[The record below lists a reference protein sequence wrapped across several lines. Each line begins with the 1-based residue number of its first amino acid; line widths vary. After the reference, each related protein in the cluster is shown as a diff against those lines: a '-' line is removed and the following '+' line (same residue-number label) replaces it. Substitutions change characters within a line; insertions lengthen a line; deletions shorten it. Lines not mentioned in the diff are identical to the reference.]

1 VTPWDFFGYASGL
14 LSGYLCWKL
23 PYQAQ
28 ALRDRR
34 ARRIRAEID
43 RIEGGFAL
51 HLYTPIQAPPPS
63 WRERFLEW
71 CSAWR
76 DDWNDGPSPRT
87 PEKVAELA
95 YLRELRR

>member
-1 VTPWDFFGYASGL
+1 VTLWGISGAL
-14 LSGYLCWKL
+14 LGWLVAYSHWGL
-23 PYQAQ
+23 PQHVQ
-28 ALRDRR
+28 QLRDRK

-95 YLRELRR
+95 YLREIRR